1 MWTVIH
7 IAANRAQAELLKGL
21 LESEG
26 LMAEIRPAGISMLG
40 DGLFEVLALESEA
53 AEVKGGKKGKS
64 CGKQEAVNETDKDC
78 GHGWTQYR

>member
-21 LESEG
+21 LEGEG

-53 AEVKGGKKGKS
+53 AEAREILCETGG
-64 CGKQEAVNETDKDC
+64 CQ
-78 GHGWTQYR
+78 

>member
-7 IAANRAQAELLKGL
+7 IAANRAQADMLKGL

-40 DGLFEVLALESEA
+40 DGLFEVMTLESEA
-53 AEVKGGKKGKS
+53 EEAREILAETGGCS
-64 CGKQEAVNETDKDC
+64 
-78 GHGWTQYR
+78 